1 VSTYRKELL
10 ELLMTLQSHL
20 NDDEE
25 VTIESDTTS
34 LTDSRMKSL
43 IVNVKKLSKE
53 RIDQLKLSE

>member
-1 VSTYRKELL
+1 
-10 ELLMTLQSHL
+10 MTLQSHL